1 MTPDEIMEAYN
12 VIASSTNDYVEQ
24 EAAKI
29 GNSQRSLGTLA
40 ERVASPSGQTAG
52 LANYTYDRTLRPVVD
67 TLTTEL
73 VTKGK
78 AQALQ
83 NTLDTALR
91 NAKNA
96 YESARNAAASSPSSV
111 TPPVGGNKP
120 YTETTDAAYT
130 GEKLPYISAGTITGV
145 GLISDAARLDGKK
158 RWSIGIADG
167 KGGVREVFAWG
178 RTSEE
183 ALQDYY
189 RSIGS
194 GASGYGQ
201 SSGGGGGGSG
211 GGWGATSTTSPLD
224 TWESL
229 DLRNIRR

>member
-1 MTPDEIMEAYN
+1 MSPDEIMQAFN

-67 TLTTEL
+67 TLTAEL

-91 NAKNA
+91 NAKNN
-96 YESARNAAASSPSSV
+96 YERSRNAAATAS
-111 TPPVGGNKP
+111 TTGNTTKNN

-130 GEKLPYISAGTITGV
+130 GEQQPYIAKGTV
-145 GLISDAARLDGKK
+145 ISIGQQSTVHGLDGKMP
-158 RWSIGIADG
+158 WDIVVADG
-167 KGGVREVFAWG
+167 KGGQTIVTVWGKTRED
-178 RTSEE
+178 
-183 ALQDYY
+183 ALSSYY
-189 RSIGS
+189 GQNPMSGS
-194 GASGYGQ
+194 GSNGFSGGGA
-201 SSGGGGGGSG
+201 GGGGGA
-211 GGWGATSTTSPLD
+211 W
-224 TWESL
+224 
-229 DLRNIRR
+229 

>member
-1 MTPDEIMEAYN
+1 MSPFDIIEAYN
-12 VIASSTNDYVEQ
+12 VLAQSTNDYVEQ

-91 NAKNA
+91 DAKNN
-96 YESARNAAASSPSSV
+96 YERARNTAATTTSTSTGS
-111 TPPVGGNKP
+111 GQN
-120 YTETTDAAYT
+120 YTETTDSAYT
-130 GEKLPYISAGTITGV
+130 GERQPYISKGTV
-145 GLISDAARLDGKK
+145 ISIGQQSRVHGLDGKMP
-158 RWSIGIADG
+158 WDIVVADG
-167 KGGVREVFAWG
+167 KGGQTIVTVWGKTRED
-178 RTSEE
+178 
-183 ALQDYY
+183 ALSSYY
-189 RSIGS
+189 GQNPMSGS
-194 GASGYGQ
+194 GGHGISGGGA
-201 SSGGGGGGSG
+201 GGGGGV
-211 GGWGATSTTSPLD
+211 W
-224 TWESL
+224 
-229 DLRNIRR
+229 

>member
-1 MTPDEIMEAYN
+1 MSPQEIIDAYN

-91 NAKNA
+91 DAKNN
-96 YESARNAAASSPSSV
+96 YERARNTAATTTSTSTGS
-111 TPPVGGNKP
+111 GQN
-120 YTETTDAAYT
+120 YTETTDSAYT
-130 GEKLPYISAGTITGV
+130 GEQQPYISKGTVISV
-145 GLISDAARLDGKK
+145 GQQSAAHGLDGKMA
-158 RWSIGIADG
+158 WDIVVADG
-167 KGGVREVFAWG
+167 KGGQTMVTVWGKTRED
-178 RTSEE
+178 
-183 ALQDYY
+183 ALASYY
-189 RSIGS
+189 GQNPMSGS
-194 GASGYGQ
+194 GGRGISGGGA
-201 SSGGGGGGSG
+201 GGGGGV
-211 GGWGATSTTSPLD
+211 W
-224 TWESL
+224 
-229 DLRNIRR
+229 

>member
-1 MTPDEIMEAYN
+1 MSPLDIIEAYN
-12 VIASSTNDYVEQ
+12 VIAQSTNDYVEQ

-91 NAKNA
+91 DAKNN
-96 YESARNAAASSPSSV
+96 YERARNAAATAPTTSN
-111 TPPVGGNKP
+111 TTKDN
-120 YTETTDAAYT
+120 YTETTDTAYT
-130 GEKLPYISAGTITGV
+130 GEQQPYIAKGTV
-145 GLISDAARLDGKK
+145 ISIGQQSTAHGLDGKMP
-158 RWSIGIADG
+158 WDIVVADG
-167 KGGVREVFAWG
+167 KGGQTMVTVWGKTRED
-178 RTSEE
+178 
-183 ALQDYY
+183 ALSSYY
-189 RSIGS
+189 GQTGS
-194 GASGYGQ
+194 GSGGYG
-201 SSGGGGGGSG
+201 SSGSGGGG
-211 GGWGATSTTSPLD
+211 STTLPSSSLLD
-224 TWESL
+224 TWDSL
-229 DLRNIRR
+229 DIRNVRR